1 MPTLTVPFSLRGRP
15 AAIAVTIT
23 ANDDPVTV
31 GCDLLD
37 PRLPPDTA
45 TGYPVCRAVVESGW
59 DGYAAA
65 CGWIQVVRASDGDEG
80 PERFGLDPLAMFRD
94 VNTPYAFFGVKPLL
108 FDAPFRD
115 SRADLDWEAR
125 SFLCAT
131 PDGVMSQQV
140 EPLAAFA
147 WGFRDFDA
155 QIAMSDPQMLPLA
168 AWDSHAPMLAE
179 RYPGWTFASAS

>member
-1 MPTLTVPFSLRGRP
+1 MASLTVAFSFRGRP
-15 AAIAVTIT
+15 ASIAVTVV
-23 ANDDPVTV
+23 ANDDPVGV

-37 PRLPPDTA
+37 SVLPPDAA
-45 TGYPVCRAVVESGW
+45 TGYPVCRAIVESDW

-65 CGWIQVVRASDGDEG
+65 CGWIQVVRATDGDEG
-80 PERFGLDPLAMFRD
+80 PQQFGIDPLTLFCD

-108 FDAPFRD
+108 FDAPFRA

-131 PDGVMSQQV
+131 PDGVMSRQV
-140 EPLAAFA
+140 APVAAFT
-147 WGFRDFDA
+147 WGFRVVDA
-155 QIAMSDPQMLPLA
+155 QITISDPEVLPLA
-168 AWDSHAPMLAE
+168 AWDSHAPMLAK